1 MMAPRDHGEAHGVDL
16 LQQYISRVDEIIG
29 ERTSTEQKYDHEV
42 VRWMRRGKSIRKAIA
57 KANEKYPR
65 EALRVNNDNLADVE
79 AHYKYL
85 AEHERQLVTL
95 SAKVQRLSFIHPAG
109 AARKSPDA
117 TAALDLAV
125 DSFSAHGF
133 LASSGSRRSMAQ
145 WQQG

>member
-79 AHYKYL
+79 ALQILGRTRNCHGEIGHPQVIDYPKTVSNPF
-85 AEHERQLVTL
+85 RK
-95 SAKVQRLSFIHPAG
+95 SAKAKLHP
-109 AARKSPDA
+109 S
-117 TAALDLAV
+117 
-125 DSFSAHGF
+125 
-133 LASSGSRRSMAQ
+133 SRRGPKES
-145 WQQG
+145 